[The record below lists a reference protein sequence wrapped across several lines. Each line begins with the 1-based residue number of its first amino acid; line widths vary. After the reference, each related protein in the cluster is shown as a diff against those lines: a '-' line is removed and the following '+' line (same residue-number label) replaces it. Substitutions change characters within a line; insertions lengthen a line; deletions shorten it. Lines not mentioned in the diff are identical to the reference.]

1 MKLKKS
7 NKTGKK
13 WMVTFQNKKSGRE
26 KTIHFGAAGMR
37 DFTLISQKGNKF
49 YIPDATKR
57 EDVRS
62 NYRKRHSKDPI
73 NNPYSAGALSY
84 HLLWNKPTL
93 GASIKDFEKRFNINI
108 KRG

>member
-7 NKTGKK
+7 NKAGKK
-13 WMVTFQNKKSGRE
+13 WMVEFVNPKTKKE
-26 KTIHFGAAGMR
+26 NTIHFGAAGMR

-62 NYRKRHSKDPI
+62 NYRRRHSKDPI
-73 NNPYSAGALSY
+73 SNPYTAGALSY

-93 GASIKDFEKRFNINI
+93 GASIKAFEKRFNINI